1 MLTRDRALALAVL
14 LGTIVLAIDSRSIP
28 APSSW
33 QTYGS
38 ALMPQI
44 LLGVLGVL
52 GTALL
57 IKSFLPGAVNGSPV
71 FPELL
76 GFVKRNS
83 HILMLF
89 ILFGIYVFVLP
100 LAGYLWATGGF
111 LLSALSL
118 LYVRTVRRALVAI
131 VLAIVVSALIY
142 AIFHYGLRIRLP

>member
-14 LGTIVLAIDSRSIP
+14 LGTLVLAIDSRGIP

-44 LLGVLGVL
+44 LLAVLGVL
-52 GTALL
+52 GAALL
-57 IKSFLPGAVNGSPV
+57 IKSFLPGAVNGPPV
-71 FPELL
+71 VPELL
-76 GFVKRNS
+76 GFVQRNK
-83 HILMLF
+83 HILVLF

-100 LAGYLWATGGF
+100 LVGYLWATGGF
-111 LLSALSL
+111 LLAALAL
-118 LYVRTVRRALVAI
+118 LYVRTVRRALAAI
-131 VLAIVVSALIY
+131 ALAIVVSALIY